1 MSLTIIQQ
9 KIYEIRG
16 ERIMLDFDLAEL
28 YQVETRI
35 FNQAVKRNKESFPR
49 DFMFRLTYKEWK
61 QISSSQ
67 FVMMDNLP
75 KNRSNKYLPYAFTE
89 HGVTMLASVL
99 KSTKARRMNIA
110 IVRAFISLKKLTA
123 KHKNLEE
130 QLQLLRQEIYERI
143 GEHDTQLS
151 AIYEA
156 IDNLLGSKTE
166 KVIWEERERIG
177 YKK

>member
-9 KIYEIRG
+9 KIYEVRG

-49 DFMFRLTYKEWK
+49 DFMFKLTSKEWK
-61 QISSSQ
+61 KISSSQ

-99 KSTKARRMNIA
+99 KSTKARKMNIA

-130 QLQLLRQEIYERI
+130 QLQLLRREIFERI

-151 AIYEA
+151 EIYEA
-156 IDNLLGSKTE
+156 IENLLDMKTE
-166 KVIWEERERIG
+166 KKIREERERIG
-177 YKK
+177 YK

>member
-1 MSLTIIQQ
+1 
-9 KIYEIRG
+9 
-16 ERIMLDFDLAEL
+16 MLDFDLAEL

-49 DFMFRLTYKEWK
+49 DFMFRLTSKEWK

-67 FVMMDNLP
+67 IVMMDMP

-99 KSTKARRMNIA
+99 KSNKARRMNIA
-110 IVRAFISLKKLTA
+110 IVRAFISLKKVTTQ
-123 KHKNLEE
+123 HKDPEE

-156 IDNLLGSKTE
+156 IENLLDIKTE
-166 KVIWEERERIG
+166 KKIWEERERIG
-177 YKK
+177 YK